1 MKYFVYLFFI
11 CACITLNV
19 LSEEDVLS
27 DKIQQLTQWSLKKP
41 IIRLNNEHFKHYVK
55 ASSRNYSMFI
65 MFTALSPQR
74 QCSIC
79 KQAYDEFQIVA
90 QSYRYSNAFSN
101 SVFFG
106 MVDFDDG
113 SDAFQYLKLNTAP
126 VFIYFPP
133 KMKPKKSDYM
143 DLSRS
148 GFSAEQIIKWIH
160 DRADVEIQIYRPPN
174 YSGFLLVILMITMIL
189 GLLYVKRD
197 SFKFLFNHIVWGI
210 FIILAILFCISG
222 QIWNSIRGPPF
233 THRNPQTGQSGI
245 VCYFIS
251 GQTWNLI
258 NGPPFMP
265 QNKNNMGLFAD
276 DSNMQYIAET
286 YIVFLL
292 YFGVS
297 IGVILLNEAPKLKS
311 QTGKRNS
318 FVAAVGI
325 VVVVILFSYLLS
337 IFRSKYQGYPYSFLI
352 K

>member
-233 THRNPQTGQSGI
+233 THRNPQTGQSGL
-245 VCYFIS
+245 FS
-251 GQTWNLI
+251 GTSGYQ
-258 NGPPFMP
+258 F
-265 QNKNNMGLFAD
+265 
-276 DSNMQYIAET
+276 IAET

>member
-210 FIILAILFCISG
+210 FII
-222 QIWNSIRGPPF
+222 
-233 THRNPQTGQSGI
+233 GI

-276 DSNMQYIAET
+276 DSNMQYIAETYIGLFSGTSGYQFIAET

>member
-1 MKYFVYLFFI
+1 MKYFVYSFFI

-233 THRNPQTGQSGI
+233 THRNPQTGQSGL
-245 VCYFIS
+245 FS
-251 GQTWNLI
+251 GTSGYQ
-258 NGPPFMP
+258 F
-265 QNKNNMGLFAD
+265 
-276 DSNMQYIAET
+276 IAET